1 MAIGSV
7 SAGAGAGAAAYTSAG
22 TRISSNDA
30 TVAKL
35 DRTADERAQL
45 EYLGKHLHALKEA
58 LATIREHWR
67 RSDEAIPR
75 GAAGAASRAVLV
87 QSGDENRALS
97 TLAAFAAVGAG
108 TLTVNGTAVAFDP
121 SGDSL
126 ADLAARINTAGAGA
140 TAEVD
145 TDGGRLLLGSDDPAA
160 DLVLDDGGSGLL
172 EALGISAGSH
182 RPTSSGRTPGMAWS
196 RAGTIAEAFGE
207 AIAAVNAIFAKDAPG
222 GEPASFMVRT
232 RSDLQ
237 KAVETAWAADTTHL
251 ARDIGFG
258 LDFDTESGDVLSF
271 TERTEQRLVRALRG
285 RPSVTEVLL
294 FGEQKEAKDGLVG
307 QLELRMAAIDKRM
320 ETLFAGR
327 GLTFDRYV

>member
-7 SAGAGAGAAAYTSAG
+7 TAGAGAAAYTSAG
-22 TRISSNDA
+22 MRISRNDA
-30 TVAKL
+30 TVADL

-67 RSDEAIPR
+67 RSDEPIPR
-75 GAAGAASRAVLV
+75 GAAGAISRAVLV
-87 QSGDENRALS
+87 QPGDENRALG

-121 SGDSL
+121 SSDSL

-145 TDGGRLLLGSDDPAA
+145 TDTGRLLLSGDDPAA
-160 DLVLDDGGSGLL
+160 NLVLDDGGSGLL

-196 RAGTIAEAFGE
+196 RAGTIAEALGE
-207 AIAAVNAIFAKDAPG
+207 AVAAVNAIFAKDAPG

-232 RSDLQ
+232 RGDLQ

-251 ARDIGFG
+251 AKDIGFG
-258 LDFDTESGDVLSF
+258 VDFETESGDVLSF
-271 TERTEQRLVRALRG
+271 TERTEHRLVRALRG
-285 RPSVTEVLL
+285 RPSVSEVLL

-307 QLELRMAAIDKRM
+307 QLELKMAAIDKRM